1 MSKLLLRTLV
11 LALVLTGLP
20 AFTVVQGELV
30 PEVVDGTVG
39 FSIATTS
46 TVADGDSDEV
56 HRSATVAAP
65 LPFSMI
71 GFELPD
77 GVDTLRVRT
86 ATDDGT
92 WGEWYELDRISADD
106 GPDAGSAE
114 AASADTHRFT
124 EPAYTGEATRFQ
136 VEVPADEVAAATSAA
151 GELDL
156 EATVLD
162 TEGLSGGPAER
173 SVQIGGAIAEASTRL
188 SVVSRASWGAQA
200 PRSGAT
206 YASGGRIDLVV
217 VHHTA
222 GSNDYTPAQSAGRV
236 RGYQAYHR
244 NTLGWKDIG
253 YNALIDK
260 YGTIYEGRE
269 GGLDRAVVGAHASGY
284 NTGSFGVSVMGNYTN
299 IDASSAAYESLANVI
314 AWKARIHGF
323 DPLGT
328 TSRTYNGGLVRTVTG
343 HRDVGS
349 TACPGR
355 ISDRMWWIRTQ
366 GAERRSTVGA
376 PTLPTPSP
384 SPEPS
389 PSPSPSPSPE
399 PSPSPSPEPSPS
411 PTPVAPTETYRFT
424 DVAADSPH
432 RARILELD
440 AANIINGYADN
451 TYRPGNS
458 LSRAQMATI
467 FARAMNLPPVQ
478 PNGRFKDVTI
488 NTSHAGH
495 IMALVEAGVVN
506 GFADGTYRPNQMV
519 TREQMATYLVNAKK
533 ASQWGNNPYVDVPVN
548 STHYRSIGT
557 AHSLGYVFGFAGD
570 RYLPQRELRRDEA
583 ANMVARA
590 FPQP

>member
-1 MSKLLLRTLV
+1 MSKLLLRALV

-20 AFTVVQGELV
+20 ALTVVQGDLV
-30 PEVVDGTVG
+30 HEVVDGTVG
-39 FSIATTS
+39 FSIATAS
-46 TVADGDSDEV
+46 TVSDGDAPDV
-56 HRSATVAAP
+56 HRSSTVAAP

-86 ATDDGT
+86 ATDDGA
-92 WGEWYELDRISADD
+92 WGEWYELERISVDD
-106 GPDAGSAE
+106 GPDAGSQE
-114 AASADTHRFT
+114 ALSAARTHRFT

-136 VEVPADEVAAATSAA
+136 VEVPADEAATATSAD

-162 TEGLSGGPAER
+162 TEGLSGGPSDR
-173 SVQIGGAIAEASTRL
+173 SVRVGGAIAEASTRL
-188 SVVSRASWGAQA
+188 VVVSRADWGAQA
-200 PRSGAT
+200 PRSAAT
-206 YASGGRIDLVV
+206 YAKDGIDLVV

-222 GSNDYTPAQSAGRV
+222 GSNDYTREQSAGRV
-236 RGYQAYHR
+236 RGYQSYHR

-260 YGTIYEGRE
+260 YGTLYEGRE
-269 GGLDRAVVGAHASGY
+269 GGLDRAVIGAHAAGY

-328 TSRTYNGGLVRTVTG
+328 TSRTYDGRYVRTVTG
-343 HRDVGS
+343 HRDVGTTS
-349 TACPGR
+349 CPGR
-355 ISDRMWWIRTQ
+355 ISDKMWWIRTQ
-366 GAERRSTVGA
+366 GAERRDTVGSPSLPA
-376 PTLPTPSP
+376 PEPTPEP
-384 SPEPS
+384 SPEP
-389 PSPSPSPSPE
+389 
-399 PSPSPSPEPSPS
+399 
-411 PTPVAPTETYRFT
+411 TPVTPTETYRFT
-424 DVAADSPH
+424 DVKSDSPH
-432 RARILELD
+432 RPGILELAD
-440 AANIINGYADN
+440 ASIINGYADN
-451 TYRPGNS
+451 TYKPANS

-467 FARAMNLPPVQ
+467 FARAMGLEPVQ

-506 GFADGTYRPNQMV
+506 GFADDTYRPNQMV

-533 ASQWGNNPYVDVPVN
+533 LKPAGPTPYADV
-548 STHYRSIGT
+548 STRSVHHGSIGT
-557 AHSLGYVFGFAGD
+557 AWRSGWVFGFRNSAGD
-570 RYLPQRELRRDEA
+570 DIYLPQRELRRDEA